1 MRVALISIAS
11 GASARIG
18 GRSIAQRQVDF
29 ALALGCERI
38 ICLGNGALPEA
49 IALRHDA
56 EDGGAKF
63 QVTRDAHG
71 LLGATGTADAVI
83 VFAEGLLPESD
94 AAYEALDHGSCILVL
109 SAGSGVDSGF
119 ERLDLAHAWAGA
131 MRLPGRLVE
140 RLSELPGDAD
150 PIPGLLRIARQAGL
164 AEKPLEERVLA
175 TGQWRMVLSD
185 QDSAEF
191 EPGWLSHHLPPAPR
205 FAASRQAMRWV
216 GGRLVGRLAQFRPV
230 YALGSAGLLVAGA
243 VATAW
248 YGYAAAGFGLLAI
261 ATLVG
266 ELGGVLGRL
275 KLAGFRRTRKGLDW
289 INITR
294 LTADAGLVA
303 VSYLA
308 LEGTWF
314 ERLFPGL
321 MLVGLLLA
329 RPLDLLRNY
338 GALMADRALIGMVLA
353 ISAALEATE
362 PAIMLLALAVLALY
376 FAASSAERGLTRV

>member
-18 GRSIAQRQVDF
+18 GRSVAQRQLDF

-83 VFAEGLLPESD
+83 VLAEGVLPESD
-94 AAYEALDHGSCILVL
+94 AACDALDHGSCILVL
-109 SAGSGVDSGF
+109 AAGAGVDAGF

-140 RLSELPGDAD
+140 RLSELPADAD
-150 PIPGLLRIARQAGL
+150 PIPGLLRIARQSGL
-164 AEKPLEERVLA
+164 AEKPLGEAALA
-175 TGQWRMVLSD
+175 SGEWRMVLSD
-185 QDSAEF
+185 QDSAAF
-191 EPGWLSHHLPPAPR
+191 EPGWLSRHLPPAPR
-205 FAASRQAMRWV
+205 FSASRQAMRWL
-216 GGRLVGRLAQFRPV
+216 GGRLVGRLAQFRPI
-230 YALGSAGLLVAGA
+230 YALASAGVLVAGA
-243 VATAW
+243 VVAAW
-248 YGYAAAGFGLLAI
+248 YGYAAAGFGLLVG

-275 KLAGFRRTRKGLDW
+275 KLAGFRRKRKGLDW
-289 INITR
+289 INIAR
-294 LTADAGLVA
+294 LTVDVGLVA
-303 VSYLA
+303 VSFLA
-308 LEGTWF
+308 LEGAWF
-314 ERLFPGL
+314 ERLFPIL
-321 MLVGLLLA
+321 VLVGLLLA
-329 RPLDLLRNY
+329 RPADLLRNS
-338 GALMADRALIGMVLA
+338 GALVADRALIGLVLA
-353 ISAALEATE
+353 IAAALGLAE
-362 PAIMLLALAVLALY
+362 PAIMLLALAVLGLY
-376 FAASSAERGLTRV
+376 FAASRVERGLTRV